1 MTAQAVVDIGSNA
14 ARLLVADRG
23 EPVLRRSRI
32 TGLAEKLGAT
42 GMLSTAA
49 LGRLATVLEDY
60 RRDLDERGATL
71 ARVVGTAAARTA
83 GNADELAGL
92 VADVLGR
99 PLEVLS
105 ADEEARLTFLG
116 AVGSDARGRRLVVDI
131 GGGST
136 ELVVGEAVPEGVAS
150 LDLGSAALTAAE
162 LPSDPPRP
170 EELSNAIALVQTQV
184 DEALRALPAVDEW
197 TPVIGTGG
205 TIMTIAAVEI
215 GLPLPAEGRDPDG
228 ARDIDADPARDIEAH
243 PAGDIDAEPAHDIDA
258 DPAHDIDADPAL
270 HGFVLTRAAA
280 EDVFRT
286 LAGEALADR
295 VHNPGLPP
303 GRAVS
308 IVGGCCILVGLLRRL
323 QTPALTVSVTDL
335 LDGILREAL

>member
-1 MTAQAVVDIGSNA
+1 MTARAAVDVGSNA

-32 TGLAEKLGAT
+32 TGLAEGLGDT

-49 LGRLATVLEDY
+49 LARTATVLEDY
-60 RRDLDERGATL
+60 RRELDQRGAMLT
-71 ARVVGTAAARTA
+71 RVVGTAAARAA
-83 GNADELAGL
+83 GNAGELAGL

-99 PLEVLS
+99 PLEVLT
-105 ADEEARLTFLG
+105 AEEEARLTF
-116 AVGSDARGRRLVVDI
+116 VGTAGGETRGRRLVADI
-131 GGGST
+131 GGGSM
-136 ELVVGEAVPEGVAS
+136 ELAVGDAVPEGVAS
-150 LDLGSAALTAAE
+150 LDLGSAALTASE
-162 LPSDPPRP
+162 LASDPPRP
-170 EELSNAIALVQTQV
+170 EELSNAIALVQEQV
-184 DEALRALPAVDEW
+184 DEALRALPRVDEW

-205 TIMTIAAVEI
+205 TILTIAAVEI
-215 GLPLPAEGRDPDG
+215 GLPLPIAGPGPDG
-228 ARDIDADPARDIEAH
+228 DRDIE
-243 PAGDIDAEPAHDIDA
+243 
-258 DPAHDIDADPAL
+258 ADPAL
-270 HGFVLTRAAA
+270 HDFVLTRAAA

-323 QTPALTVSVTDL
+323 RAPALTVSVTDL
-335 LDGILREAL
+335 LDGILREAP